1 MAGISG
7 CQVARDGPARS
18 RAGTVTR
25 GEGGVPVF
33 MKRQQGLWHCLP
45 LSILVLRFSARVRA
59 MNLWYF
65 PAAFSCFALSC
76 YPPRARWP
84 TRLGGVARLGL
95 IRCACRPWSREM
107 KGWLI
112 VGKVLPWLCGV
123 CLGLLPVLY
132 GLGFW
137 HWQAGLE
144 SAAAP
149 KIESRAVALEKP
161 FDPSAVVL
169 LFGDPPTQ
177 PALVAPIESVKD
189 SGLSLK
195 LIASFVS
202 PQGRSAAVLAGD
214 AREQQLFFIG
224 DQVLPG
230 VELRSEE

>member
-1 MAGISG
+1 
-7 CQVARDGPARS
+7 
-18 RAGTVTR
+18 
-25 GEGGVPVF
+25 
-33 MKRQQGLWHCLP
+33 
-45 LSILVLRFSARVRA
+45 
-59 MNLWYF
+59 
-65 PAAFSCFALSC
+65 
-76 YPPRARWP
+76 
-84 TRLGGVARLGL
+84 
-95 IRCACRPWSREM
+95 M

-230 VELRSEE
+230 VELVRVQPRRVLVRRNGVLESIRLVEADSAGLVSSVPTVERAKPMVSASPVSRPLAPVARPDLLEKMNRLKSLAAGGL